1 MQVVMPMHCGPPQNT
16 LLRTCLSRDSKH
28 ELERAAGRIG
38 PVREKAVISSSD
50 GKDAQPIER
59 NANRQGFPG
68 DTAPYRPDAAQM
80 YQDEGN
86 SGRID
91 DIVPVREGALTHL
104 FDYVSE
110 VG

>member
-1 MQVVMPMHCGPPQNT
+1 
-16 LLRTCLSRDSKH
+16 
-28 ELERAAGRIG
+28 
-38 PVREKAVISSSD
+38 
-50 GKDAQPIER
+50 
-59 NANRQGFPG
+59 
-68 DTAPYRPDAAQM
+68 M